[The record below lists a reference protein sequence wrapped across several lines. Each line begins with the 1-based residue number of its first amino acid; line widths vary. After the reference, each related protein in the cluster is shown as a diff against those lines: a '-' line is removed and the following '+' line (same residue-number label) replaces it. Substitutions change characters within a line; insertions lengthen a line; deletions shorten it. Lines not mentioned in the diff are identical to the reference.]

1 MQDLEEA
8 EGGSGDSN
16 RTWVLFTDDDDIWSY
31 ARVRTYMQS
40 MLEQQNGLDTTVA
53 LLSETQADAAF
64 HIGHNIFGPWSIDGM
79 LECNAPGAVV
89 LNMKHASGGED
100 PSTEHYNYCVRL
112 SALQHFFTSCPG
124 EVLTH
129 KFWTCA
135 LSSTSSTGTVTF
147 PLSRPSWM
155 AGCTAT
161 SSILGPARTRLRSH
175 MV

>member
-1 MQDLEEA
+1 M
-8 EGGSGDSN
+8 
-16 RTWVLFTDDDDIWSY
+16 LFTDDDDIWSY

-129 KFWTCA
+129 KFWDLCLVKYLKHGDCDISLVSPIVDDWMYCHFVNPRTGKDQVA
-135 LSSTSSTGTVTF
+135 LAHGVAYGALLGSI
-147 PLSRPSWM
+147 
-155 AGCTAT
+155 TAT
-161 SSILGPARTRLRSH
+161 WQ
-175 MV
+175 ME